1 MIGWYPNYAGWTCWM
16 CGAWVA
22 NALEHKCQG
31 WRIGNDPVNETAEM
45 LRLLRQIADDVA
57 EIKRTMPR

>member
-1 MIGWYPNYAGWTCWM
+1 MSTTDSWSPTCAHGVRYDQACPLCNRNIPVFTASYP
-16 CGAWVA
+16 
-22 NALEHKCQG
+22 
-31 WRIGNDPVNETAEM
+31 DPTAEM